1 LIFFTELAEI
11 LKADGPRVVLSTGKP
26 CTAAPEKDDLSNTEG
41 ATTEVAMEADR
52 VVAAMADVAAIVGQ
66 RRMVRGNKLGCLPSF
81 EWARKY
87 EREGQMRVGRLL
99 PYPKGKVTHLLVHVT
114 LLGPHIPGGP

>member
-1 LIFFTELAEI
+1 MTLIFFTLAVI

-52 VVAAMADVAAIVGQ
+52 VVAAMADVAAIVDQ
-66 RRMVRGNKLGCLPSF
+66 SRMVCGNKLGCLPSF
-81 EWARKY
+81 DRGRKY
-87 EREGQMRVGRLL
+87 ERRGECEWAGCSLIRKERS
-99 PYPKGKVTHLLVHVT
+99 PTSWVHVT
-114 LLGPHIPGGP
+114 

>member
-1 LIFFTELAEI
+1 
-11 LKADGPRVVLSTGKP
+11 
-26 CTAAPEKDDLSNTEG
+26 
-41 ATTEVAMEADR
+41 MEADR

-66 RRMVRGNKLGCLPSF
+66 RRMVRGNELVCLPSF

-99 PYPKGKVTHLLVHVT
+99 PYPKGQVTHLLVHVT